1 MNTEDSYDFIN
12 VAGCDGLLRR
22 MTLST
27 SDCSGM
33 DDIPRIPCSQLNES
47 LSAKVL
53 ALHNVCRS
61 HHPINLKFRFGQ
73 SEEWKEQEHALV
85 RILQADGGLQDED
98 FPHIFTGLDTA
109 SSAKDPDLLK
119 LVKTLAD
126 KIAVETECSK
136 DSSVKQEG
144 KNLVS
149 IMGQK
154 AAKMHLVNSLVSNDI
169 DQSREK

>member
-1 MNTEDSYDFIN
+1 MER
-12 VAGCDGLLRR
+12 AGA
-22 MTLST
+22 
-27 SDCSGM
+27 CSCG
-33 DDIPRIPCSQLNES
+33 
-47 LSAKVL
+47 
-53 ALHNVCRS
+53 
-61 HHPINLKFRFGQ
+61 
-73 SEEWKEQEHALV
+73 
-85 RILQADGGLQDED
+85 ILQADGGLQDED

-149 IMGQK
+149 IIGQK
-154 AAKMHLVNSLVSNDI
+154 AAEMHLVNSLVSNDI
-169 DQSREK
+169 DQLREK